1 MPLNDLLSVGRIAIV
16 SDAGDRAAVIDLAA
30 RLLATP
36 SLDDHG
42 EAALDKVDGVR
53 SHDAIRDSLQLRE
66 RLASTAIGHGVAIPH
81 GRVDFIDD
89 SRGAFLRLS
98 EPVDFGAADGLPVD
112 LVLAMVVPEH
122 STLKHLQ
129 QLAELAEYFSDDG
142 FRTRLRDAGDMTELN
157 HCLLGL
163 PAGTDVA

>member
-16 SDAGDRAAVIDLAA
+16 SDPGDRAAVIDAAA
-30 RLLATP
+30 RLLANP
-36 SLDDHG
+36 PHDDSR
-42 EAALDKVDGVR
+42 DG
-53 SHDAIRDSLQLRE
+53 SQDAIRDSLQLRE

-81 GRVDFIDD
+81 GRVDFVDD

-98 EPVDFGAADGLPVD
+98 EPVDFGAADGQPVD

-122 STLKHLQ
+122 STVKHLQ

-142 FRTRLRDAGDMTELN
+142 FRTRLRNAGDMAELN
-157 HCLLGL
+157 RCLLG
-163 PAGTDVA
+163 PVAGLDVA